1 MKKPWVA
8 VSVAALATAG
18 LLAAWTTTRTEP
30 RPASDPSQQD
40 TQASV
45 SVTPA
50 ARSDMAK
57 TMTVTAEL
65 VPYQEVEVMAKV
77 AGYVQKVLVDVGDRV
92 RQGQTLAVLEAP
104 EMKDDLTRAAAAI
117 QRNRA
122 ELVRAQDEIRRA
134 ESGYQMAHLTYTR
147 LAAVEKS
154 RPGLVAQQEIDDAQS
169 REVMAGA
176 QVAAAKSMLAVA
188 QEQIRV
194 SEAEQ
199 SRSKTMM
206 AYTQVTA
213 PFAGVVTRRYAD
225 TGAMI
230 QAGTASHSQA
240 MPVVRLSQNS
250 LLRLVLPVPESAAGL
265 IRVGATLSIRI
276 PTLGKAFQGR
286 VARTTDKVD
295 TASRTMLTEVD
306 VPNPADDLIPGMYAE
321 VDLTLASSAQALTVP
336 LSAVKEREGARL
348 VYVVGADGRVQMR
361 KIATGLESA
370 NLAEVIRGLAEGEQV
385 IVSNANQLAEG
396 QKVRAVL
403 QKGGE

>member
-1 MKKPWVA
+1 MKKTWVGAGAA
-8 VSVAALATAG
+8 VLVTAG
-18 LLAAWTTTRTEP
+18 LLAAWTTSRTTP
-30 RPASDPSQQD
+30 GPGAQTAQ
-40 TQASV
+40 QASV
-45 SVTPA
+45 AVVA
-50 ARSDMAK
+50 AVRQDMAR

-92 RQGQTLAVLEAP
+92 RQGQTLAILEAP

-134 ESGYQMAHLTYTR
+134 ESAYNMAHLTYTR

-169 REVMAGA
+169 RELMAGA
-176 QVAAAKSMLAVA
+176 QVASAKSALVVA

-199 SRSKTMM
+199 GRSKTMM

-225 TGAMI
+225 NGAMI
-230 QAGTASHSQA
+230 QAGTASQSQA

-265 IRVGATLSIRI
+265 IRVGASLDIRI

-295 TASRTMLTEVD
+295 TASRTMLAEVD
-306 VPNPADDLIPGMYAE
+306 VPNPADELMPGMYAE
-321 VDLTLASSAQALTVP
+321 VDLTLASSAQALAVP
-336 LSAVKEREGARL
+336 LTAVKEREGSQV
-348 VYVVGADGRVQMR
+348 VYVVDADGKVQVR
-361 KIATGLESA
+361 KIAKGLESA
-370 NLAEVIRGLAEGEQV
+370 NHSEVLRGLAEGEHV
-385 IVSNANQLAEG
+385 IVSNSNQLVEG
-396 QKVRAVL
+396 QRVLAVL
-403 QKGGE
+403 RKGGE

>member
-1 MKKPWVA
+1 MKKTWVA
-8 VSVAALATAG
+8 AGATVLVAAG
-18 LLAAWTTTRTEP
+18 LLATWTTRTT
-30 RPASDPSQQD
+30 PAQAAEPSQQ
-40 TQASV
+40 ASV
-45 SVTPA
+45 AVVA
-50 ARSDMAK
+50 AVRQDMAR

-77 AGYVQKVLVDVGDRV
+77 AGYVEKVLVDVGDRV
-92 RQGQTLAVLEAP
+92 HQGQTLAVLEAP

-134 ESGYQMAHLTYTR
+134 ESGYNMAHLTYTR
-147 LAAVEKS
+147 LAGVEKS

-169 REVMAGA
+169 RELMAAA
-176 QVAAAKSMLAVA
+176 QVSSAKSTLAVV

-194 SEAEQ
+194 AEAEQ
-199 SRSKTMM
+199 GRSKTMM

-265 IRVGATLSIRI
+265 IRVGASLEIRI

-286 VARTTDKVD
+286 VARTTNKVD
-295 TASRTMLTEVD
+295 TASRTMLAEVD
-306 VPNPADDLIPGMYAE
+306 VPNPADELMPGMYAE
-321 VDLTLASSAQALTVP
+321 VDLTLASSAQALAIP
-336 LSAVKEREGARL
+336 LTAVKERDGARL
-348 VYVVGADGRVQMR
+348 VYVVGADSKVHMR

-370 NLAEVIRGLAEGEQV
+370 SLAEVIRGLAVGERV
-385 IVSNANQLAEG
+385 IVSNGNQLAEG
-396 QKVRAVL
+396 QMVSAVL
-403 QKGGE
+403 RKEGE

>member
-1 MKKPWVA
+1 MKKTWVA
-8 VSVAALATAG
+8 ATATVLVTAG
-18 LLAAWTTTRTEP
+18 LLAAWTTSRTATSP
-30 RPASDPSQQD
+30 PAESAQ
-40 TQASV
+40 QASV
-45 SVTPA
+45 AVVA
-50 ARSDMAK
+50 AVRRDMAK

-92 RQGQTLAVLEAP
+92 RQGQTLAILEAP

-134 ESGYQMAHLTYTR
+134 ESGYDMAHLTYTR

-169 REVMAGA
+169 RELMAGA
-176 QVAAAKSMLAVA
+176 QVSSAKSTLVVA

-199 SRSKTMM
+199 GRSKTMM

-265 IRVGATLSIRI
+265 IRVGASLDIRI
-276 PTLGKAFQGR
+276 PTLGKAFKGR

-295 TASRTMLTEVD
+295 TASRTMLAEVD
-306 VPNPADDLIPGMYAE
+306 VPNPADELMPGMYAE
-321 VDLTLASSAQALTVP
+321 VDLTLASSAQALAVP
-336 LSAVKEREGARL
+336 LTAVKEREGSQV
-348 VYVVGADGRVQMR
+348 VYVVDAGGKVQVR
-361 KIATGLESA
+361 KIAKGLESA
-370 NLAEVIRGLAEGEQV
+370 SLAEVLRGLAEGEQV
-385 IVSNANQLAEG
+385 IVSNSNQLVEG
-396 QKVRAVL
+396 QRVVSVL

>member
-1 MKKPWVA
+1 MKKTWVA
-8 VSVAALATAG
+8 ASATVLVTAG
-18 LLAAWTTTRTEP
+18 LLAAWTTSRTTP
-30 RPASDPSQQD
+30 GPAAETAQ
-40 TQASV
+40 QASV
-45 SVTPA
+45 AVVA
-50 ARSDMAK
+50 AVRLDMAK

-92 RQGQTLAVLEAP
+92 RQGQTLAILEAP
-104 EMKDDLTRAAAAI
+104 EMKDDLTRAAASI
-117 QRNRA
+117 QRYRA
-122 ELVRAQDEIRRA
+122 ELVRAQDDIRRA
-134 ESGYQMAHLTYTR
+134 ESAYDMAHLTYTR

-169 REVMAGA
+169 RELMASA
-176 QVAAAKSMLAVA
+176 QVSSAKSTLVVA

-199 SRSKTMM
+199 GRSKTMM

-265 IRVGATLSIRI
+265 IRVGASLDIRI
-276 PTLGKAFQGR
+276 PTLAKAFKGR

-295 TASRTMLTEVD
+295 TASRTMLAEVD
-306 VPNPADDLIPGMYAE
+306 VPNPADELMPGMYAE
-321 VDLTLASSAQALTVP
+321 VDLTLASSAQALAVP
-336 LSAVKEREGARL
+336 LTAVKEHEGAKL
-348 VYVVGADGRVQMR
+348 VYVVGADGKVQMR

-370 NLAEVIRGLAEGEQV
+370 DLAEVVRGLANGEHV
-385 IVSNANQLAEG
+385 IVSNSNQLVEG
-396 QKVRAVL
+396 QKVTAVL

>member
-1 MKKPWVA
+1 MKKTWVA
-8 VSVAALATAG
+8 AGATVLVAAG
-18 LLAAWTTTRTEP
+18 LLATWTTRTT
-30 RPASDPSQQD
+30 PAQAAGPSQQ
-40 TQASV
+40 ASV
-45 SVTPA
+45 AVVA
-50 ARSDMAK
+50 AVRQNMAR

-77 AGYVQKVLVDVGDRV
+77 AGYVEKVLVDVGDRV
-92 RQGQTLAVLEAP
+92 HQGQTLAVLEAP

-134 ESGYQMAHLTYTR
+134 ESGYNMAHLTYTR
-147 LAAVEKS
+147 LAGVEKS

-169 REVMAGA
+169 RELMAAA
-176 QVAAAKSMLAVA
+176 QVSSAKSTLAVV

-194 SEAEQ
+194 AEAEQ
-199 SRSKTMM
+199 GRSKTMM

-265 IRVGATLSIRI
+265 IRVGASLEIRI

-286 VARTTDKVD
+286 VARTTNKVD
-295 TASRTMLTEVD
+295 TASRTMLAEVD
-306 VPNPADDLIPGMYAE
+306 VPNPADELMPGMYAE
-321 VDLTLASSAQALTVP
+321 VDLTLASSAQALAIP
-336 LSAVKEREGARL
+336 LTAVKERNGARL
-348 VYVVGADGRVQMR
+348 VYVVGADSKVHMR

-370 NLAEVIRGLAEGEQV
+370 SLAEVIRGLAVGERV
-385 IVSNANQLAEG
+385 IVSNGNQLAEG
-396 QKVRAVL
+396 QMVSAVL
-403 QKGGE
+403 RKEGE

>member
-1 MKKPWVA
+1 MKKTWVGAGAA
-8 VSVAALATAG
+8 VLVTAG
-18 LLAAWTTTRTEP
+18 LLAAWTTSRTTP
-30 RPASDPSQQD
+30 GPGAQTAQ
-40 TQASV
+40 QASV
-45 SVTPA
+45 AVVA
-50 ARSDMAK
+50 AVRQDMAR

-92 RQGQTLAVLEAP
+92 RQGQTLAILEAP

-134 ESGYQMAHLTYTR
+134 ESAYNMAHLTYTR

-169 REVMAGA
+169 RELMAGA
-176 QVAAAKSMLAVA
+176 QVASAKSALVVA

-199 SRSKTMM
+199 GRSKTMM

-225 TGAMI
+225 NGAMI
-230 QAGTASHSQA
+230 QAGTASQSQA

-265 IRVGATLSIRI
+265 IRVGASLDIRI

-295 TASRTMLTEVD
+295 TASRTMLAEVD
-306 VPNPADDLIPGMYAE
+306 VPNPADELMPGMYAE
-321 VDLTLASSAQALTVP
+321 VDLTLASSAQALAVP
-336 LSAVKEREGARL
+336 LTAVKEREGSQ
-348 VYVVGADGRVQMR
+348 VVFVVDAGGKVQVR
-361 KIATGLESA
+361 KIAKGLESA
-370 NLAEVIRGLAEGEQV
+370 NHSEVLRGLAEGEHV
-385 IVSNANQLAEG
+385 VVSNSNQLVEG
-396 QKVRAVL
+396 QRVLAVL
-403 QKGGE
+403 RKGGE

>member
-1 MKKPWVA
+1 MKKTWVGAGAA
-8 VSVAALATAG
+8 VLVTAG
-18 LLAAWTTTRTEP
+18 LLAAWTTSRTTP
-30 RPASDPSQQD
+30 GPGAQTAQ
-40 TQASV
+40 QASV
-45 SVTPA
+45 AVVA
-50 ARSDMAK
+50 AVRQDMAR

-92 RQGQTLAVLEAP
+92 RQGQTLAILEAP

-134 ESGYQMAHLTYTR
+134 ESAYNMAHLTYTR

-169 REVMAGA
+169 RELMAGA
-176 QVAAAKSMLAVA
+176 QVASAKSALVVA

-199 SRSKTMM
+199 GRSKTMM

-225 TGAMI
+225 NGAMI
-230 QAGTASHSQA
+230 QAGTASQSQA

-265 IRVGATLSIRI
+265 IRVGASLDIRI

-295 TASRTMLTEVD
+295 TASRTMLAEVD
-306 VPNPADDLIPGMYAE
+306 VPNPADELMPGMYAE
-321 VDLTLASSAQALTVP
+321 VDLTLASSAQALAVP
-336 LSAVKEREGARL
+336 LTAVKEREGSQV
-348 VYVVGADGRVQMR
+348 VYVVDADGKAQVR
-361 KIATGLESA
+361 KIAKGLESA
-370 NLAEVIRGLAEGEQV
+370 NHSEVLRGLAEGEHV
-385 IVSNANQLAEG
+385 IVSNSNQLVEG
-396 QKVRAVL
+396 QRVLAVL
-403 QKGGE
+403 RKGGE

>member
-1 MKKPWVA
+1 MKKTWVA
-8 VSVAALATAG
+8 GSATVLVSAG
-18 LLAAWTTTRTEP
+18 ILAAWTTSRTSSG
-30 RPASDPSQQD
+30 PAAETAQ
-40 TQASV
+40 QASV
-45 SVTPA
+45 AVVA
-50 ARSDMAK
+50 AVRQDMAK

-134 ESGYQMAHLTYTR
+134 ESAYNMAHLTYTR

-169 REVMAGA
+169 RELMAGA
-176 QVAAAKSMLAVA
+176 QVSSAKSALVVA
-188 QEQIRV
+188 QEQVRV

-199 SRSKTMM
+199 GRSKTMM

-265 IRVGATLSIRI
+265 IRVGASLDIRI
-276 PTLGKAFQGR
+276 PTLGKAFKGR
-286 VARTTDKVD
+286 VARTTAKVD
-295 TASRTMLTEVD
+295 TASRTMLAEVD
-306 VPNPADDLIPGMYAE
+306 VPNPADELMPGMYAE
-321 VDLTLASSAQALTVP
+321 VDLTLASSAQALAVP
-336 LSAVKEREGARL
+336 LTSVKEREGSQV
-348 VYVVGADGRVQMR
+348 VYVVDAGGKVQVR
-361 KIATGLESA
+361 KIAKGLESA
-370 NLAEVIRGLAEGEQV
+370 SLAEVLRGLAEGEQV
-385 IVSNANQLAEG
+385 IVSNSNQLVEG
-396 QKVRAVL
+396 QKVTAIL